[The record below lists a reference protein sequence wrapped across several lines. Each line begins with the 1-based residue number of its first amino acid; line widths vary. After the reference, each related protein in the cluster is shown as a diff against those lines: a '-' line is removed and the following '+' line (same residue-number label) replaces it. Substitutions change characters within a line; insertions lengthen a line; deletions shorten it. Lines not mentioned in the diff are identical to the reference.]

1 MALEEEIKKWF
12 ETNAK
17 FMKIVER
24 ELAID
29 PINPVYKNIDK
40 VKHISSKIPETN
52 DVKEEVAKPE
62 IKAEFNPDK
71 AEDYFN
77 ALVNIAEQ
85 RKCSGYYGESDNWF
99 EVSRAREALGLPEE
113 IPEIDDADF

>member
-1 MALEEEIKKWF
+1 MSLMDDLDKVCEKYMEEEKNRIQVVSKMFKRVADF
-12 ETNAK
+12 NVPMPCETEMPK
-17 FMKIVER
+17 Q
-24 ELAID
+24 
-29 PINPVYKNIDK
+29 Y
-40 VKHISSKIPETN
+40 H
-52 DVKEEVAKPE
+52 
-62 IKAEFNPDK
+62 IKAEFDPER

-99 EVSRAREALGLPEE
+99 EVSKAREVLGLPED

>member
-1 MALEEEIKKWF
+1 MSVIDDLDKVCEKYMEEEKNRIQVVSRMFKRLADF
-12 ETNAK
+12 DVPMPCETEMPK
-17 FMKIVER
+17 Q
-24 ELAID
+24 D
-29 PINPVYKNIDK
+29 Y
-40 VKHISSKIPETN
+40 
-52 DVKEEVAKPE
+52 
-62 IKAEFNPDK
+62 IKAEFDPER

-99 EVSRAREALGLPEE
+99 EVSKAREVLGLPED

>member
-1 MALEEEIKKWF
+1 MSLMDDLDKVCEKYMEEEKNRIQVVSKMFKRLADF
-12 ETNAK
+12 DVQPPCETEMPK
-17 FMKIVER
+17 Q
-24 ELAID
+24 D
-29 PINPVYKNIDK
+29 Y
-40 VKHISSKIPETN
+40 
-52 DVKEEVAKPE
+52 
-62 IKAEFNPDK
+62 IKAEFDPEK

-99 EVSRAREALGLPEE
+99 EVSKAREVLGLPED

>member
-1 MALEEEIKKWF
+1 MSL
-12 ETNAK
+12 
-17 FMKIVER
+17 MDD
-24 ELAID
+24 L
-29 PINPVYKNIDK
+29 DK
-40 VKHISSKIPETN
+40 VCEKYM
-52 DVKEEVAKPE
+52 KEEKNRVQVVSKMFKRLADFDVPMPCETEMPKQDH
-62 IKAEFNPDK
+62 IKAEFDPER

-99 EVSRAREALGLPEE
+99 EVSKAREVLGLPED

>member
-1 MALEEEIKKWF
+1 MTIEEEMKKWV
-12 ETNAK
+12 EINAK
-17 FMKIVER
+17 FVQLVER
-24 ELAID
+24 ELSID

-40 VKHISSKIPETN
+40 VKHISSETSETN
-52 DVKEEVAKPE
+52 GVKEEVAKPE
-62 IKAEFNPDK
+62 IKAEFDPDK

-85 RKCSGYYGESDNWF
+85 RKHSGYYGESDNWF
-99 EVSRAREALGLPEE
+99 EVSTAREALGLPED

>member
-1 MALEEEIKKWF
+1 MSLMDDLDKVCEKYMEEEKNRIQVVSKMFK
-12 ETNAK
+12 
-17 FMKIVER
+17 R
-24 ELAID
+24 LANFD
-29 PINPVYKNIDK
+29 APKMPKQD
-40 VKHISSKIPETN
+40 H
-52 DVKEEVAKPE
+52 
-62 IKAEFNPDK
+62 IKAEFDPER

-99 EVSRAREALGLPEE
+99 EVSKAREVLGLSED